1 MGAADEIAPPTLDE
15 MADLLRAVAFTLDRT
30 ETAFVASIDSR
41 YLDHAKRDLARLSEA
56 KKQVRAMLTRLPPEP
71 PMSPEREQ
79 VIGNLIGAVLDKRF
93 GDGSQEA
100 VDEAIQAAFSA
111 SSQDP
116 TDDR

>member
-1 MGAADEIAPPTLDE
+1 
-15 MADLLRAVAFTLDRT
+15 MADLLRTVAFTLDRT
-30 ETAFVASIDSR
+30 ETAFVASLDPR
-41 YLDHAKRDLARLSEA
+41 YLNHVKRDLARLTEA

-79 VIGNLIGAVLDKRF
+79 AIGSLIGAVLDKRF

-111 SSQDP
+111 RNTGVPDGE
-116 TDDR
+116 

>member
-1 MGAADEIAPPTLDE
+1 
-15 MADLLRAVAFTLDRT
+15 MAVLLRTVAFTLDRT

-41 YLDHAKRDLARLSEA
+41 YLAHVKRDLARLAEA

-79 VIGNLIGAVLDKRF
+79 AIGNLIGAVLDKRF

-100 VDEAIQAAFSA
+100 VDEAIRA
-111 SSQDP
+111 SVTASREAGQP
-116 TDDR
+116 

>member
-1 MGAADEIAPPTLDE
+1 MNGEIAPPTLDE

-30 ETAFVASIDSR
+30 ETAFVAFIDGR
-41 YLDHAKRDLARLSEA
+41 YLDHAKRDLARMSEA

-100 VDEAIQAAFSA
+100 VDEAIQAAFSGSREA
-111 SSQDP
+111 DQ
-116 TDDR
+116 